1 MPNANY
7 QDPGLAKIGNGREDL
22 PYTFAATQPSSGLI
36 TYELQGDPNSAS
48 YSVRIKLNSVVVTIT
63 DANAYGSLEIGSFYA
78 AATANHSVENAVAS
92 FAFTKSDDASINDA
106 ATSTKWAIG
115 TAAASNITL
124 SSTMVDILPKTA
136 ISAWTANA
144 ASGSAYMTTKKFI
157 NSATPKIYLN
167 FGFETNTDIDAD
179 GTITVTGE
187 LVLHCN
193 SLRVDTTT

>member
-1 MPNANY
+1 MANVNY
-7 QDPGLAKIGNGREDL
+7 QDPGMFKIGNGREDL
-22 PYTFAATQPSSGLI
+22 PYTFSATQPTSGLI
-36 TYELQGDPNSAS
+36 SYELQGEQNGSA
-48 YSVRIKLNSVVVTIT
+48 YTVRIKFSSVVVTIT
-63 DANAYGSLEIGSFYA
+63 DALAYGSLEIGSLYA

-92 FAFTKSDDASINDA
+92 LAFTKSADASINDA
-106 ATSTKWAIG
+106 ATTCKWAVG

-144 ASGSAYMTTKKFI
+144 ATGSAYMTTKKFI
-157 NSATPKIYLN
+157 NSATPKLYLN

-179 GTITVTGE
+179 GTITVSGE

-193 SLRVDTTT
+193 SLRADSTT